1 MANEYTISKI
11 KLPNGDICNIKD
23 LNDSAT
29 HTLNTTT
36 KYYITGTTSVTSS
49 TSGDTF
55 DIGIYTTELPGEL
68 SAVRHTLNLS
78 GTDKAYMVWND
89 TDQSI
94 DFVFI

>member
-23 LNDSAT
+23 LNDSVT
-29 HTLNTTT
+29 HTLNATT

-55 DIGIYTTELPGEL
+55 DTGIYATTTAGEL
-68 SAVRHTLNLS
+68 STVRHSFNIS
-78 GTDKAYMVWND
+78 GTEKAYMCYNT
-89 TDQSI
+89 TDDSI
-94 DFVFI
+94 DFIFV